1 MHYAATPSTHIYIV
15 YIIVELINCII
26 CFSKIIYSDLQTI
39 APEQYFKHIYNR
51 RLAEIRAVSVS
62 RLCVTCDISREGN
75 YS

>member
-1 MHYAATPSTHIYIV
+1 MQQHLLMHISIV
-15 YIIVELINCII
+15 YLIVELINCII
-26 CFSKIIYSDLQTI
+26 YFSKIIYSDLQTI

-62 RLCVTCDISREGN
+62 RRCVTCNISGEGS